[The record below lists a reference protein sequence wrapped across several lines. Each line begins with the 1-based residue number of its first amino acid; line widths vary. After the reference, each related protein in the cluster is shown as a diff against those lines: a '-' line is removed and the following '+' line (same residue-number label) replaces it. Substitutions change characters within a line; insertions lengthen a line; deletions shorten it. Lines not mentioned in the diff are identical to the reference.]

1 MTDSNGNEPLPFFE
15 LWERFLAWRIAILE
29 WGLSPKQVFQE
40 LEPTEEE
47 ELEVGQFLTDER
59 HRSIERLLI
68 NPDPDLRQAFTEPY
82 RKFIDLL
89 NKGNTNPEF
98 WQVQLR
104 PWLETFLSYAVA
116 TVPPNYR
123 RNQLLLI
130 PYEGLE
136 PLKGCS
142 PPENQF
148 IH

>member
-1 MTDSNGNEPLPFFE
+1 MTNSNGNEPLPFPE
-15 LWERFLAWRIAILE
+15 LWERFLAWRIAVLE
-29 WGLSPKQVFQE
+29 WRLSPKQVFQE
-40 LEPTEEE
+40 LEPME

-59 HRSIERLLI
+59 HRAIERLLL
-68 NPDPDLRQAFTEPY
+68 NPDSDLRQAFTEPY
-82 RKFIDLL
+82 RDFINFLHE
-89 NKGNTNPEF
+89 GNTDPEW
-98 WQVQLR
+98 WQGQIR

-142 PPENQF
+142 PPENQL

>member
-1 MTDSNGNEPLPFFE
+1 MDDPVEIKREEFAA
-15 LWERFLAWRIAILE
+15 LWKVFLSWRVAVLE
-29 WGLSPKQVFQE
+29 WGLSPKQVFAE
-40 LEPTEEE
+40 LEPRE
-47 ELEVGQFLTDER
+47 ELELCQFLNDER
-59 HRSIERLLI
+59 HRVIERLLI
-68 NPDPDLRQAFTEPY
+68 NPDPDIRQGFTETY
-82 RKFIDLL
+82 REFIDLL
-89 NKGNTNPEF
+89 HKVPPDADW
-98 WQVQLR
+98 WQEELR